1 MSMASISGDR
11 GGYHY
16 EGSWELITPSQVW
29 WKVRVTDPNGD
40 WCGTPSFQ
48 LDIWG
53 DTSDSVV
60 EMSVRLA
67 IEKAIDGGIG
77 IVRSPEG
84 D

>member
-1 MSMASISGDR
+1 MASISGYR

-29 WKVRVTDPNGD
+29 WKVRVTDKNGE

-48 LDIWG
+48 FDIWG

-60 EMSVRLA
+60 EMSVCLA
-67 IEKAIDGGIG
+67 IGKVIDGGIEV
-77 IVRSPEG
+77 VRLP
-84 D
+84 DVD